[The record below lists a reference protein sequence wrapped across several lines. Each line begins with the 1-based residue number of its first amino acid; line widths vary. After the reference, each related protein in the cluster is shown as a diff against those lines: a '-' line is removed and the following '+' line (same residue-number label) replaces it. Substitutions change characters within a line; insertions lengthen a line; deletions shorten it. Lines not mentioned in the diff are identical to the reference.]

1 MGWAVPAVALTC
13 VQLRAVDF
21 VFSVS
26 TFLMLVGHSDSEDL
40 PETELFHPSLKAICG
55 NQLEIG
61 ELAKTD
67 CFISV
72 GYLYNS
78 PEARASNLEICLPGL
93 PYRQFWYPQVEN
105 TLGQLFSVGA
115 SQSRI
120 AKQVKC
126 DIKL

>member
-1 MGWAVPAVALTC
+1 MT
-13 VQLRAVDF
+13 AVDF

-72 GYLYNS
+72 GYLYNPKDLS
-78 PEARASNLEICLPGL
+78 FGRN
-93 PYRQFWYPQVEN
+93 QNKV
-105 TLGQLFSVGA
+105 
-115 SQSRI
+115 
-120 AKQVKC
+120 
-126 DIKL
+126 IKNWITDNITR